1 MTQTAEEVRVGA
13 DAQIYVAPVST
24 AEPADVDA
32 ALDGAFSAALGYVT
46 QDGIDVTDGKTVEPI
61 GAMQSFY
68 AVRNLVT
75 AKEFSLMFTLMQWN
89 RDQVELAFAG
99 GTWTDQGG
107 SKTKYTP
114 PDPSVIAEYVIV
126 ADWQDGDI
134 NNRLVVPR
142 VSNIDPVTIKL
153 ARTSA
158 VLLPVKLSLLAPA
171 AGADPW
177 YILTDDPNVA
187 S

>member
-13 DAQIYVAPVST
+13 DAQIYVAPT
-24 AEPADVDA
+24 GATEPASPTASLDA
-32 ALDGAFSAALGYVT
+32 AFSSALGYVT
-46 QDGIDVTDGKTVEPI
+46 EDGIAVSDGKTITPI

-75 AKEFSLMFTLMQWN
+75 GKTFDLAFSLLQWN
-89 RDQVELAFAG
+89 RDTIEAAFAG
-99 GTWTDQGG
+99 GSWTDLGTGTTQ
-107 SKTKYTP
+107 YDP
-114 PDPSVIAEYVIV
+114 PDPSEIAEYCIV

-142 VSNIDPVTIKL
+142 VSNIDPVTFTL
-153 ARTSA
+153 ARTA
-158 VLLPVKLSLLAPA
+158 ATVLPVKFSLLAPA
-171 AGADPW
+171 EGASPW
-177 YILTDDPNVA
+177 YILTDDPAVA